1 MKRQSRVVRR
11 RVMKVMYSRGWT
23 MAIKRSS
30 TKRHKFTTEVL
41 RARQASSK
49 IYPRQ
54 PQPKLRPVAGVCN
67 VTKKKTL
74 MEYRSNQHRNP
85 PPQVKQ

>member
-1 MKRQSRVVRR
+1 
-11 RVMKVMYSRGWT
+11 

-41 RARQASSK
+41 RAKQASCK

-67 VTKKKTL
+67 VTKKTL

>member
-1 MKRQSRVVRR
+1 
-11 RVMKVMYSRGWT
+11 

-41 RARQASSK
+41 RAKQASCK

-67 VTKKKTL
+67 VTKKKK
-74 MEYRSNQHRNP
+74 H
-85 PPQVKQ
+85 

>member
-1 MKRQSRVVRR
+1 
-11 RVMKVMYSRGWT
+11 

-41 RARQASSK
+41 RAKQASCK

-67 VTKKKTL
+67 VTKENIDGIPIKPTQKSATAS
-74 MEYRSNQHRNP
+74 ETINAF
-85 PPQVKQ
+85 VKWCRDFVCCK

>member
-1 MKRQSRVVRR
+1 
-11 RVMKVMYSRGWT
+11 

-41 RARQASSK
+41 RAKQASCK

-67 VTKKKTL
+67 VTKKNIDEIPIKPTQKSATVS
-74 MEYRSNQHRNP
+74 ETINAF
-85 PPQVKQ
+85 VKWCRDFVCCK